1 MYSCPITYSSDTFH
15 VDDSIL
21 NNQQTMYNFLQTMN
35 TTLVTGQEYIK
46 SHLDDV
52 WDYVNEIMDNLYGMV
67 IS

>member
-1 MYSCPITYSSDTFH
+1 
-15 VDDSIL
+15 
-21 NNQQTMYNFLQTMN
+21 MN